1 MVRTVRINPKETWI
15 DRLAIKGIQS
25 TESPF
30 TRIGIGVAQL
40 ITGNRLIILKHITKM
55 IS

>member
-30 TRIGIGVAQL
+30 TGGIL
-40 ITGNRLIILKHITKM
+40 YKLKKSSKEDFFT
-55 IS
+55 

>member
-30 TRIGIGVAQL
+30 IGIGVAQL